1 LPESVKKFA
10 DEMLERKP
18 TKLLKQL
25 ISELDYLD
33 KEDIELIKK
42 AYAYSSVAHEHQS
55 RKSGEPYIVHPTGVA
70 SILADLRLDKE
81 SIAAGLLHDVLEDTV
96 VNEALLKKEF
106 GEEVLSLV
114 DGVSK
119 LDQIE
124 HSDIKHHQAES
135 FRKMML
141 AMVKDIRVII
151 IKLADRLH
159 NIQSL
164 HALEQGKQIK
174 IAKET
179 LEVYAPIANRLGIF
193 NIKTALEEEAFKYGY
208 PFRHK
213 ILNSSLK
220 RKLGNQKRILKK
232 ISKRIS
238 KKLNEANI
246 DHKITAREKDLY
258 SIYTKM
264 KRRHLS
270 LDKIIDVYG
279 LRIIVH
285 SSQECYQV
293 LGLVHEVY
301 KPIIGKFKDYIAIP
315 RVNGYQSIHT
325 SLLGPSGTPI
335 EIQIR
340 TKDMDQVAE
349 SGIAAHWK
357 YKSATG
363 DDSAPQ
369 IKARE
374 WLANIKEIQGT
385 AHPEE
390 FLERIK
396 LDLYPDKIYV
406 FSPDGDIYRLPNNS
420 TCVDFAYAIHTD
432 IGNSCIGAKI
442 DRSQVPLRTVLESG
456 QTVQIMTSRYSSP
469 DPSWL
474 SFITTAKARHNLRS
488 YLKDLNVEQ
497 TIVLGKRLFDNALN
511 SLGKKQRNIKKE
523 QISGL
528 LERMDF
534 KDMEQFYESMGV
546 GDKNPLLMAQ
556 ILLGDEQLENKADDH
571 KPLLIK
577 GTEGVSINFAKCC
590 LPIPGDNIIGHLS
603 KVKGLVIHRR
613 KCHHLGTFIKES
625 SRWIGAEWSDD
636 IEHGLSTEITVH
648 AKHKPGSLAA
658 IAGKLADNG
667 CNVEQVSL
675 ATEYEDETIDILF
688 QIQVASRKDLADI
701 MRGIKA
707 MGNVEKVSRSL
718 H

>member
-1 LPESVKKFA
+1 LPESVKKSA
-10 DEMLERKP
+10 EAMLDKKP

-33 KEDIELIKK
+33 QEELVLVKK

-55 RKSGEPYIVHPTGVA
+55 RKTGEPYIIHPTGVA
-70 SILADLRLDKE
+70 SILAELHLDKE

-96 VNEALLKKEF
+96 INEKLLADEF
-106 GEEVLSLV
+106 GDEVLSLV

-141 AMVKDIRVII
+141 AMVKDIRVIL

-159 NIQSL
+159 NVQTL
-164 HALEQGKQIK
+164 HALETPKQIK

-193 NIKTALEEEAFKYGY
+193 NIKIALEEEAFKYGY
-208 PFRHK
+208 PYRYK
-213 ILNSSLK
+213 ILGSSLK
-220 RKLGNQKRILKK
+220 RKLGNQKRVLKK
-232 ISKRIS
+232 INRRIT
-238 KKLNEANI
+238 KKLTDNQIPHAI
-246 DHKITAREKDLY
+246 KTREKDLY
-258 SIYTKM
+258 SVYTKM
-264 KRRHLS
+264 KRRRLS

-279 LRIIVH
+279 LRIIVG
-285 SSQECYQV
+285 SPQECYRV

-315 RVNGYQSIHT
+315 RINGYQSIHT
-325 SLLGPSGTPI
+325 SLLGPNGTPI

-340 TKDMDQVAE
+340 TEDMDQVAE
-349 SGIAAHWK
+349 NGIAAHWK
-357 YKSATG
+357 YKSENG
-363 DDSAPQ
+363 DDTTPQ

-374 WLANIKEIQGT
+374 WLANIKEIQGAT
-385 AHPEE
+385 HPEE

-396 LDLYPDKIYV
+396 VDLYPDKIYV

-420 TCVDFAYAIHTD
+420 TCVDFAYAVHTD
-432 IGNSCIGAKI
+432 IGNSCVGAKI
-442 DRSQVPLRTVLESG
+442 DRAQVPLRTVLESG
-456 QTVQIMTSRYSSP
+456 QTIQILTSRYSSP

-488 YLKDLNVEQ
+488 YLKDLNIEQ
-497 TIVLGKRLFDNALN
+497 TTVLGKRLFNNALN
-511 SLGKKQRNIKKE
+511 AFGKKQRHLKK
-523 QISGL
+523 QQTKDL
-528 LERMDF
+528 LDRMGF
-534 KDMEQFYESMGV
+534 NRMEDLYESIGV
-546 GDKNPLLMAQ
+546 GDKNPLLMVQ
-556 ILLGDEQLENKADDH
+556 ILLGDEQLENKSNSR

-577 GTEGVSINFAKCC
+577 GTEGVSISFAKCC
-590 LPIPGDNIIGHLS
+590 LPIPGDKIIGHLS
-603 KVKGLVIHRR
+603 KVKGLVVHRT
-613 KCHHLGTFIKES
+613 KCRHLASFIKES
-625 SRWIGAEWSDD
+625 SRWIGVEWSDD
-636 IEHGLSTEITVH
+636 IQHELSTEITIH
-648 AKHKPGSLAA
+648 AKHEPGTLAA

-667 CNVEQVSL
+667 CNVEQVSIV
-675 ATEYEDETIDILF
+675 TEYEDETIDLLF
-688 QIQVASRKDLADI
+688 QIQVTNRKDLADI
-701 MRGIKA
+701 IRGIKA

>member
-1 LPESVKKFA
+1 
-10 DEMLERKP
+10 MLERKP

-33 KEDIELIKK
+33 KEDIDLIKK

-70 SILADLRLDKE
+70 CILADLRLDKE

-96 VNEALLKKEF
+96 INEALLGKEF
-106 GEEVLSLV
+106 GEEVLGLV

-141 AMVKDIRVII
+141 AMVKDIRVIL

-159 NIQSL
+159 NVKTL
-164 HALEQGKQIK
+164 DALEQGKQIK

-179 LEVYAPIANRLGIF
+179 LEIYAPIANRLGIF

-213 ILNSSLK
+213 ILSSSLK

-246 DHKITAREKDLY
+246 DHKLTAREKDLY

-264 KRRHLS
+264 KRRRLS

-279 LRIIVH
+279 LRIVVS
-285 SSQECYQV
+285 SSQQCYQV
-293 LGLVHEVY
+293 LGLVHEAY

-325 SLLGPSGTPI
+325 SLLGPNGTPI

-357 YKSATG
+357 YKSETG
-363 DDSAPQ
+363 DDSTPQ

-420 TCVDFAYAIHTD
+420 TCVDFAYAIHSD

-511 SLGKKQRNIKKE
+511 ALGKKQRNIKKE
-523 QISGL
+523 QISDL

-556 ILLGDEQLENKADDH
+556 ILLGDEQLENKSVNH
-571 KPLLIK
+571 EPLLIK
-577 GTEGVSINFAKCC
+577 GTEGVSINFARCC

-636 IEHGLSTEITVH
+636 IEHELSTEITVH

-688 QIQVASRKDLADI
+688 QVQVASRKDLADI

-707 MGNVEKVSRSL
+707 MGNVEKVTRSL

>member
-1 LPESVKKFA
+1 MPESVKKFA

-33 KEDIELIKK
+33 KEDIDLVKK

-96 VNEALLKKEF
+96 VNEALLSKEF

-141 AMVKDIRVII
+141 AMVKDIRVIL

-159 NIQSL
+159 NVQTL
-164 HALEQGKQIK
+164 YALEQGKQIK

-213 ILNSSLK
+213 ILSSSLK

-238 KKLNEANI
+238 KKLNDANI

-264 KRRHLS
+264 KRRRLS

-279 LRIIVH
+279 LRIVVS
-285 SSQECYQV
+285 SSQQCYQV

-325 SLLGPSGTPI
+325 SLLGPNGTPI

-340 TKDMDQVAE
+340 TEDMDQVAE

-357 YKSATG
+357 YKSETG
-363 DDSAPQ
+363 DDSSPQ

-474 SFITTAKARHNLRS
+474 SFIATAKARHNLRS

-511 SLGKKQRNIKKE
+511 ALGKKQRNIKKE
-523 QISGL
+523 QISSL

-556 ILLGDEQLENKADDH
+556 ILLGDEQLENKPGNH

-577 GTEGVSINFAKCC
+577 GTEGVSINFAQCC
-590 LPIPGDNIIGHLS
+590 LPIPGDSIIGHLS

-625 SRWIGAEWSDD
+625 SRWIAAEWSDD
-636 IEHGLSTEITVH
+636 IEHELSTEITVH

-688 QIQVASRKDLADI
+688 QIQVSSRKDLADI

-707 MGNVEKVSRSL
+707 MGNVERVSRSL

>member
-1 LPESVKKFA
+1 
-10 DEMLERKP
+10 MLERKP

-33 KEDIELIKK
+33 KEDIDLIKK

-96 VNEALLKKEF
+96 VNESLLKKEF
-106 GEEVLSLV
+106 GEEILSLV

-141 AMVKDIRVII
+141 AMVKDIRVIL

-159 NIQSL
+159 NIQTL
-164 HALEQGKQIK
+164 HALDQGKQIK

-213 ILNSSLK
+213 ILSSSLK

-285 SSQECYQV
+285 SPQECYQV

-325 SLLGPSGTPI
+325 SLLGPNGTPI

-442 DRSQVPLRTVLESG
+442 DRAQVPLRTVLESG

-523 QISGL
+523 QINGL

-636 IEHGLSTEITVH
+636 IEHELSTEITVH

>member
-1 LPESVKKFA
+1 
-10 DEMLERKP
+10 MLGRKP

-25 ISELDYLD
+25 ISELNYLD
-33 KEDIELIKK
+33 EKDIDLIKK
-42 AYAYSSVAHEHQS
+42 AYAYSSAAHEHQS
-55 RKSGEPYIVHPTGVA
+55 RKTGEPYIVHPTGVA

-96 VNEALLKKEF
+96 VNKELLSKEF

-141 AMVKDIRVII
+141 AMVKDIRVIL

-159 NIQSL
+159 NVQTL

-179 LEVYAPIANRLGIF
+179 LEIYAPIANRLGIF
-193 NIKTALEEEAFKYGY
+193 NIKTALEEAAFKYGY

-213 ILNSSLK
+213 ILSSSLK
-220 RKLGNQKRILKK
+220 RKLGNQKRILNK
-232 ISKRIS
+232 INKRIS

-246 DHKITAREKDLY
+246 EHQITAREKDLY

-279 LRIIVH
+279 SRIIVNNT
-285 SSQECYQV
+285 QECYQV
-293 LGLVHEVY
+293 LGLVHEIY

-325 SLLGPSGTPI
+325 SLLGPNGTPI

-357 YKSATG
+357 YKSASG
-363 DDSAPQ
+363 DDSSPQ

-456 QTVQIMTSRYSSP
+456 QTVQIMTSRYSNP

-474 SFITTAKARHNLRS
+474 SFITTAKARHNLRA

-511 SLGKKQRNIKKE
+511 ALGKKQRNIKKE
-523 QISGL
+523 QISAL

-556 ILLGDEQLENKADDH
+556 ILLGDEQLESKSGDH

-636 IEHGLSTEITVH
+636 IDHELSTEITVH

-675 ATEYEDETIDILF
+675 ATEYEDETIDIQF
-688 QIQVASRKDLADI
+688 QIQVSSRKDLADI

>member
-1 LPESVKKFA
+1 
-10 DEMLERKP
+10 MLGRKP

-33 KEDIELIKK
+33 EKDLDLIKK
-42 AYAYSSVAHEHQS
+42 AYAYSSAAHEHQS
-55 RKSGEPYIVHPTGVA
+55 RKTGEPYIVHPTGVA

-96 VNEALLKKEF
+96 VNEELLSKEF

-141 AMVKDIRVII
+141 AMVKDIRVIL

-159 NIQSL
+159 NVQTL
-164 HALEQGKQIK
+164 YALEQGKQIK

-179 LEVYAPIANRLGIF
+179 LEIYAPIANRLGIF
-193 NIKTALEEEAFKYGY
+193 NIKTALEEAAFKYGY

-213 ILNSSLK
+213 ILSSSLK
-220 RKLGNQKRILKK
+220 RKLGNQKRILNK
-232 ISKRIS
+232 INKRIS

-246 DHKITAREKDLY
+246 EHQITAREKDLY

-264 KRRHLS
+264 KRRQLS

-279 LRIIVH
+279 LRIIVN
-285 SSQECYQV
+285 STQECYQV
-293 LGLVHEVY
+293 LGLVHEIY

-325 SLLGPSGTPI
+325 SLLGPNGTPI
-335 EIQIR
+335 EIQVR

-357 YKSATG
+357 YKSASG
-363 DDSAPQ
+363 DDSSPQ

-420 TCVDFAYAIHTD
+420 TCVDFAYAVHTD

-474 SFITTAKARHNLRS
+474 SFITTAKARHNLRA
-488 YLKDLNVEQ
+488 YLKALNVEQ

-511 SLGKKQRNIKKE
+511 ALGKKQRNIKKE
-523 QISGL
+523 QISVL

-556 ILLGDEQLENKADDH
+556 ILLGDEQLESKSGDH

-636 IEHGLSTEITVH
+636 IKHELSTEITVH

-667 CNVEQVSL
+667 CNVEQVSI
-675 ATEYEDETIDILF
+675 ATEYEDETIDIQF
-688 QIQVASRKDLADI
+688 QIQVSSRKDLADI

>member
-1 LPESVKKFA
+1 
-10 DEMLERKP
+10 MLGRKP

-33 KEDIELIKK
+33 EKDIDLIKK
-42 AYAYSSVAHEHQS
+42 AYAYSSAAHEHQS
-55 RKSGEPYIVHPTGVA
+55 RKTGEPYIVHPTGVA

-96 VNEALLKKEF
+96 VNEELLSKEF

-141 AMVKDIRVII
+141 AMVKDIRVIL

-159 NIQSL
+159 NVQTL

-179 LEVYAPIANRLGIF
+179 LEIYAPIANRLGIF
-193 NIKTALEEEAFKYGY
+193 NIKTALEEAAFKYGY

-213 ILNSSLK
+213 ILSSSLK

-232 ISKRIS
+232 INKRIS

-246 DHKITAREKDLY
+246 EHQITAREKDLY

-279 LRIIVH
+279 LRIIVN
-285 SSQECYQV
+285 STQECYQV

-325 SLLGPSGTPI
+325 SLLGPNGTPI
-335 EIQIR
+335 EIQVR

-357 YKSATG
+357 YKSASG
-363 DDSAPQ
+363 DDTSPQ

-474 SFITTAKARHNLRS
+474 SFITTAKARHNLRA

-511 SLGKKQRNIKKE
+511 ALGKKQRNIKKE
-523 QISGL
+523 QISAL

-556 ILLGDEQLENKADDH
+556 ILLGDEQLENKSGDH

-636 IEHGLSTEITVH
+636 IDHELSTEITVH

-675 ATEYEDETIDILF
+675 ATEYEDETIDIQF
-688 QIQVASRKDLADI
+688 QIQVSSRKDLADI

>member
-1 LPESVKKFA
+1 LPESVKKYA
-10 DEMLERKP
+10 DEMLGRKP

-33 KEDIELIKK
+33 EKDIDLIKK
-42 AYAYSSVAHEHQS
+42 AYAYSSAAHEHQS
-55 RKSGEPYIVHPTGVA
+55 RKTGEPYIVHPTGVA

-96 VNEALLKKEF
+96 VNEELLSKEF

-141 AMVKDIRVII
+141 AMVKDIRVIL

-159 NIQSL
+159 NVQTL

-179 LEVYAPIANRLGIF
+179 LEIYAPIANRLGIF
-193 NIKTALEEEAFKYGY
+193 NIKTALEEAAFKYGY

-213 ILNSSLK
+213 ILSSSLK

-232 ISKRIS
+232 INKRIS

-246 DHKITAREKDLY
+246 EHQITAREKDLY

-279 LRIIVH
+279 LRIIVN
-285 SSQECYQV
+285 STQECYQV

-325 SLLGPSGTPI
+325 SLLGPNGTPI
-335 EIQIR
+335 EIQVR

-357 YKSATG
+357 YKSASG
-363 DDSAPQ
+363 DDTSPQ

-474 SFITTAKARHNLRS
+474 SFITTAKARHNLRA

-511 SLGKKQRNIKKE
+511 ALGKKQRNIKKE
-523 QISGL
+523 QISAL

-556 ILLGDEQLENKADDH
+556 ILLGDEQLESKSGNH

-636 IEHGLSTEITVH
+636 IDHELSTEITVH

-675 ATEYEDETIDILF
+675 ATEYEDETIDIQF
-688 QIQVASRKDLADI
+688 QIQVSSRKDLADI

>member
-1 LPESVKKFA
+1 MPETVKKFA

-33 KEDIELIKK
+33 KEDIDLIKK

-141 AMVKDIRVII
+141 AMVKDIRVIL

-159 NIQSL
+159 NIQTL
-164 HALEQGKQIK
+164 HALDQGKQIK

-213 ILNSSLK
+213 ILSSSLK

-285 SSQECYQV
+285 SSRECYQV

-636 IEHGLSTEITVH
+636 IEHELSTEITVH

>member
-1 LPESVKKFA
+1 
-10 DEMLERKP
+10 M
-18 TKLLKQL
+18 
-25 ISELDYLD
+25 
-33 KEDIELIKK
+33 
-42 AYAYSSVAHEHQS
+42 
-55 RKSGEPYIVHPTGVA
+55 
-70 SILADLRLDKE
+70 
-81 SIAAGLLHDVLEDTV
+81 
-96 VNEALLKKEF
+96 
-106 GEEVLSLV
+106 
-114 DGVSK
+114 
-119 LDQIE
+119 
-124 HSDIKHHQAES
+124 
-135 FRKMML
+135 
-141 AMVKDIRVII
+141 
-151 IKLADRLH
+151 
-159 NIQSL
+159 
-164 HALEQGKQIK
+164 
-174 IAKET
+174 
-179 LEVYAPIANRLGIF
+179 
-193 NIKTALEEEAFKYGY
+193 
-208 PFRHK
+208 
-213 ILNSSLK
+213 
-220 RKLGNQKRILKK
+220 
-232 ISKRIS
+232 
-238 KKLNEANI
+238 
-246 DHKITAREKDLY
+246 
-258 SIYTKM
+258 
-264 KRRHLS
+264 
-270 LDKIIDVYG
+270 
-279 LRIIVH
+279 
-285 SSQECYQV
+285 
-293 LGLVHEVY
+293 
-301 KPIIGKFKDYIAIP
+301 
-315 RVNGYQSIHT
+315 
-325 SLLGPSGTPI
+325 LGPNGTPI

-340 TKDMDQVAE
+340 TEDMDQVAE

-357 YKSATG
+357 YKSETG
-363 DDSAPQ
+363 DDSSPQ

-474 SFITTAKARHNLRS
+474 SFITTAKARHNLRA

-511 SLGKKQRNIKKE
+511 ALGKKQRNIKKE
-523 QISGL
+523 QISAL

-556 ILLGDEQLENKADDH
+556 ILLGDEEPENKSDDH

-577 GTEGVSINFAKCC
+577 GTEGVSINFAQCC
-590 LPIPGDNIIGHLS
+590 LPIPGDSIIGHLS

-625 SRWIGAEWSDD
+625 SRWIAAEWSDD
-636 IEHGLSTEITVH
+636 IEHELSTEITVH

>member
-1 LPESVKKFA
+1 
-10 DEMLERKP
+10 MLERKP

-33 KEDIELIKK
+33 KEDIDLIKK

-70 SILADLRLDKE
+70 CILADLRLDKE

-96 VNEALLKKEF
+96 INEALLGKEF
-106 GEEVLSLV
+106 GEEVLGLV

-141 AMVKDIRVII
+141 AMVKDIRVIL

-159 NIQSL
+159 NVKTL
-164 HALEQGKQIK
+164 DALEQGKQIK

-179 LEVYAPIANRLGIF
+179 LEIYAPIANRLGIF

-213 ILNSSLK
+213 ILSSSLK

-246 DHKITAREKDLY
+246 DHKLTAREKDLY

-264 KRRHLS
+264 KRRRLS

-279 LRIIVH
+279 LRIVVS
-285 SSQECYQV
+285 SSQQCYQV
-293 LGLVHEVY
+293 LGLVHEAY

-325 SLLGPSGTPI
+325 SLLGPNGTPI

-357 YKSATG
+357 YKSETG
-363 DDSAPQ
+363 DDSTPQ

-420 TCVDFAYAIHTD
+420 TCVDFAYAIHSD

-442 DRSQVPLRTVLESG
+442 DRSQAPLRTVLESG

-511 SLGKKQRNIKKE
+511 ALGKKQRNIKKE
-523 QISGL
+523 QISDL

-556 ILLGDEQLENKADDH
+556 ILLGDEQLENKSVNH
-571 KPLLIK
+571 EPLLIK
-577 GTEGVSINFAKCC
+577 GTEGVSINFARCC

-636 IEHGLSTEITVH
+636 IEHELSTEITVH

-675 ATEYEDETIDILF
+675 ATEYEDETIDIQF
-688 QIQVASRKDLADI
+688 QIQVSSRKDLADI
-701 MRGIKA
+701 MRGIKS
-707 MGNVEKVSRSL
+707 MGNVEKVTRSL

>member
-1 LPESVKKFA
+1 
-10 DEMLERKP
+10 MLDRKP

-33 KEDIELIKK
+33 KEDIDLIKK

-96 VNEALLKKEF
+96 VNEALLSKEF

-141 AMVKDIRVII
+141 AMVKDIRVIL

-159 NIQSL
+159 NVQTL
-164 HALEQGKQIK
+164 QALEQGKQIK

-179 LEVYAPIANRLGIF
+179 LEIYAPIANRLGIF

-213 ILNSSLK
+213 ILSSSLK

-238 KKLNEANI
+238 KKLNDANV
-246 DHKITAREKDLY
+246 DHKTTTREKDLY

-264 KRRHLS
+264 KRRRLS

-279 LRIIVH
+279 LRIIVS
-285 SSQECYQV
+285 SSQECYRV

-325 SLLGPSGTPI
+325 SLLGPNGTPI

-340 TKDMDQVAE
+340 TEDMDQVAE

-357 YKSATG
+357 YKSETG

-474 SFITTAKARHNLRS
+474 SFIATAKARHNLRS

-511 SLGKKQRNIKKE
+511 TLGKKQRNIKKE

-556 ILLGDEQLENKADDH
+556 ILLGDEQLESKPGNH

-577 GTEGVSINFAKCC
+577 GTEGVSINFAPCC
-590 LPIPGDNIIGHLS
+590 LPIPGDDIIGHLS
-603 KVKGLVIHRR
+603 KIKGLVIHRR

-625 SRWIGAEWSDD
+625 SRWIGTEWSDD
-636 IEHGLSTEITVH
+636 IEHELSTEITVH

>member
-1 LPESVKKFA
+1 
-10 DEMLERKP
+10 
-18 TKLLKQL
+18 
-25 ISELDYLD
+25 
-33 KEDIELIKK
+33 
-42 AYAYSSVAHEHQS
+42 
-55 RKSGEPYIVHPTGVA
+55 
-70 SILADLRLDKE
+70 
-81 SIAAGLLHDVLEDTV
+81 
-96 VNEALLKKEF
+96 
-106 GEEVLSLV
+106 
-114 DGVSK
+114 
-119 LDQIE
+119 
-124 HSDIKHHQAES
+124 
-135 FRKMML
+135 
-141 AMVKDIRVII
+141 
-151 IKLADRLH
+151 
-159 NIQSL
+159 
-164 HALEQGKQIK
+164 
-174 IAKET
+174 
-179 LEVYAPIANRLGIF
+179 
-193 NIKTALEEEAFKYGY
+193 
-208 PFRHK
+208 
-213 ILNSSLK
+213 
-220 RKLGNQKRILKK
+220 
-232 ISKRIS
+232 
-238 KKLNEANI
+238 
-246 DHKITAREKDLY
+246 
-258 SIYTKM
+258 M

-325 SLLGPSGTPI
+325 SLLGPNGTPI

-523 QISGL
+523 QISTL

-556 ILLGDEQLENKADDH
+556 ILLGDEQLENKTDDL

-636 IEHGLSTEITVH
+636 IEHELSTEITVH
-648 AKHKPGSLAA
+648 AKHRPGSLAA

-675 ATEYEDETIDILF
+675 ATEYEDETIDILL

>member
-1 LPESVKKFA
+1 
-10 DEMLERKP
+10 MLERKP

-33 KEDIELIKK
+33 KEDIDLIKK

-106 GEEVLSLV
+106 GDEVLSLV

-141 AMVKDIRVII
+141 AMVKDIRVIL

-159 NIQSL
+159 NIQTL
-164 HALEQGKQIK
+164 HALDQGKQIK

-213 ILNSSLK
+213 VLSSSLK

-363 DDSAPQ
+363 DDSTPQ

>member
-1 LPESVKKFA
+1 MPESVKKFA

-18 TKLLKQL
+18 TRLLKQL

-33 KEDIELIKK
+33 KEDVDLVKK
-42 AYAYSSVAHEHQS
+42 AYAYASVAHEHQS

-70 SILADLRLDKE
+70 SILADLRLDKA

-96 VNEALLKKEF
+96 VNEALLSKEF
-106 GEEVLSLV
+106 GLEVLSLV

-141 AMVKDIRVII
+141 AMVKDIRVIL

-159 NIQSL
+159 NIQTL

-179 LEVYAPIANRLGIF
+179 LEVYAPIANRLGIY
-193 NIKTALEEEAFKYGY
+193 NIKTALEEGAFKYGY

-213 ILNSSLK
+213 VLRSSLK

-238 KKLNEANI
+238 KKLDDDNI

-264 KRRHLS
+264 KRRRLS

-279 LRIIVH
+279 FRIIVD
-285 SSQECYQV
+285 SSQECYRV
-293 LGLVHEVY
+293 LGLVHEIY

-325 SLLGPSGTPI
+325 SLLGPNGTAI

-340 TKDMDQVAE
+340 TEDMDQVAE

-357 YKSATG
+357 YKSTTG
-363 DDSAPQ
+363 DDSTPQ

-511 SLGKKQRNIKKE
+511 ALGKKQRNIKKE

-556 ILLGDEQLENKADDH
+556 ILLGEEHLETRSNDH

-590 LPIPGDNIIGHLS
+590 LPIPGDSIIGHLS

-688 QIQVASRKDLADI
+688 QIQVSSRKDLADI

-707 MGNVEKVSRSL
+707 MGNVERVSRSL